1 MSFNIGLS
9 ALNAAQQEINVTGNN
24 IANAGTNGFKAAKS
38 VFGDV
43 YAASVLGG
51 GGTQQGSGVALQEIK
66 QSFVQG
72 NISFT
77 DNTLDLAINGEG
89 FFILQGESGIAYS
102 RAGAFGTDKDGF
114 VVNSDGER
122 LQGFAPSDSGQATGG
137 GPLSDMRV
145 TTGEIQPRPTTFVET
160 TINLDAAAQPS
171 TIIGSN
177 FVSKN
182 GDATAVQ
189 RITAGDPVQNG
200 YEATAIKVI
209 GADRQFQVLEVPA
222 NASANAVAQIF
233 AGATG
238 VSANGKTVG
247 YVSGITAAA
256 ASNPSFTINGI
267 AYTLDESKV
276 GPPSNTSYQQQLA
289 DQINSGFGN
298 LSAKVIDNSGVE
310 TVEITHNTGADL
322 VITGGVGGNGSL
334 NLITSKRQPDTGL
347 FTPLGAA
354 ENLDLSSG
362 DNLVIGGIVQ
372 FTLEENVEFALP
384 VDSEMDDGATAP
396 VGTELSIFGDISQ
409 PEGLLGVPFET
420 NQFDSKNPDTYYR
433 STAITIYDT
442 VGTPHSLAMYFV
454 KERPDD
460 TGDTNLWSVYFEIDG
475 RNIGFDPN
483 SEDGLPVPARYDL
496 RFDETGRYDPNQTP
510 IDITNW
516 FPVDEAGRRIGA
528 GPVPGDPNVGEQ
540 LNNSNFRIDLSGMTA
555 FGGDFSV
562 QNNDQ
567 DGFAKGQLTGLEV
580 NTRGLVSA
588 RFSNGQSRVLG
599 EVALANF
606 ANPSGLANLGG
617 SKFAETSESGAASVS
632 GAGTAGLGAIQS
644 GALEDSNVDL
654 PTELVQLIISQ
665 RNYQAAAQIISAT
678 DDSTQTIIN
687 L

>member
-77 DNTLDLAINGEG
+77 DNTLDLAVNGEG
-89 FFILQGESGIAYS
+89 FFILKGESGIAYS

-122 LQGFAPSDSGQATGG
+122 LQGFSPSESGQATGG
-137 GPLSDMRV
+137 GPLADLRV
-145 TTGEIQPRPTTFVET
+145 TTGEIQPRPTTFVESI
-160 TINLDAAAQPS
+160 INLDAAAQPS

-177 FVSKN
+177 YVTKN
-182 GDATAVQ
+182 GDATPV
-189 RITAGDPVQNG
+189 RTITSGDPVVNG

-222 NASANAVAQIF
+222 NSSANAVAQIF

-238 VSANGKTVG
+238 VSATGKTVG
-247 YVSGITAAA
+247 YVSGIT
-256 ASNPSFTINGI
+256 SGVGTNPSFTVNGI
-267 AYTLDESKV
+267 AYTLDESTV
-276 GPPSNTSYQQQLA
+276 GTSSYQQQLA
-289 DQINSGFGN
+289 TQINAGFGN
-298 LSAKVIDNSGVE
+298 LSARVIDNAGVE

-322 VITGGVGGNGSL
+322 VITGGVGGNGNLSL
-334 NLITSKRQPDTGL
+334 VTSKRQPDTER

-354 ENLDLSSG
+354 TTLDLSTG
-362 DNLVIGGIVQ
+362 DSLVVGGIVL
-372 FTLEENVEFALP
+372 FELEENVEFKLP

-396 VGTELSIFGDISQ
+396 DGTEASIFGDISQ
-409 PEGLLGVPFET
+409 EEGLQGVSFET

-496 RFDETGRYDPNQTP
+496 RFDDTGRYDPNQTT

-516 FPVDEAGRRIGA
+516 FPVDAAGRRIGA
-528 GPVPGDPNVGEQ
+528 GPVPGDPNVGEL
-540 LNNSNFRIDLSGMTA
+540 LNNSNFRIDLSEMTA

-562 QNNDQ
+562 QNSDQ

-580 NTRGLVSA
+580 NTRGLISA

-606 ANPSGLANLGG
+606 ANASGLANLGG

>member
-24 IANAGTNGFKAAKS
+24 IANAGTNGFKVAKT

-77 DNTLDLAINGEG
+77 DNTLDLAVNGEG
-89 FFILQGESGIAYS
+89 FFILNGESGVSYS

-114 VVNSDGER
+114 VVNSDKER
-122 LQGFAPSDSGQATGG
+122 LQGFAPSESGQATGG
-137 GPLSDMRV
+137 GPLSDLRV
-145 TTGEIQPRPTTFVET
+145 TTGEIQPRPTTFVES

-177 FVSKN
+177 YVSKN

-189 RITAGDPVQNG
+189 TVASGDEVVNG

-209 GADRQFQVLEVPA
+209 GADRQSQVLQVPE
-222 NASANAVAQIF
+222 NSSANAVAQIF

-238 VSANGKTVG
+238 VSATGRTVG
-247 YVSGITAAA
+247 YVSNIAAGA
-256 ASNPSFTINGI
+256 GNPNFTVNGI
-267 AYTLDESKV
+267 AYTLDSATV
-276 GPPSNTSYQQQLA
+276 GTTSYQQQLA
-289 DQINSGFGN
+289 TQINAGFGN
-298 LSAKVIDNSGVE
+298 LSARVIDNAGVE

-322 VITGGVGGNGSL
+322 VITGGVGGNGTL
-334 NLITSKRQPDTGL
+334 DLITSKRQPDTEE

-354 ENLDLSSG
+354 SPVDLSSG
-362 DNLVIGGIVQ
+362 DSLVIGGIVL
-372 FTLEENVEFALP
+372 FELEENVEFALP
-384 VDSEMDDGATAP
+384 LDADMEDGETAP
-396 VGTELSIFGDISQ
+396 DGTEASIFGDISAEDSLQ
-409 PEGLLGVPFET
+409 GVGFET

-433 STAITIYDT
+433 STAITVYDT

-475 RNIGFDPN
+475 RNIGYDPN

-496 RFDETGRYDPNQTP
+496 RFDDTGRYDPNQTP

-528 GPVPGDPNVGEQ
+528 GPVPGDPNVGEL
-540 LNNSNFRIDLSGMTA
+540 LNNANFRIDLSEMTA

-562 QNNDQ
+562 QNSDQ

-606 ANPSGLANLGG
+606 ANASGLANLGG